1 MWNRI
6 QFKAQLQIVFSK
18 HILIRQSTWS
28 LRGLEPFFVAGCLQN
43 CRPSSYCDNQT
54 ANFQNSPLGGD
65 VVLWRTLEE
74 TRQQAPESG
83 LWAQIPVPSSPSSC
97 VALVKSLNRLQLV
110 FKMEEKKNLL
120 LEIAEKLS
128 GIMFVGCLAQSV
140 CPLLLGPAPAAL
152 RVLGH
157 FSYHQPPKKQGCGLH
172 AAVGTG
178 FLWPLSCCQGAT
190 SAVFFLHLEVLTV
203 ARSTWETLFWPAG
216 NWSVHRKQKEKSK
229 HRVKCMRKD
238 IILPISY

>member
-6 QFKAQLQIVFSK
+6 QFKAQLQIVLSK

-110 FKMEEKKNLL
+110 FKMEEKKKKSSPWDCWKVKWDNVCRVPGSECVSSVTGTSSCSPACPGTFLL
-120 LEIAEKLS
+120 S
-128 GIMFVGCLAQSV
+128 
-140 CPLLLGPAPAAL
+140 
-152 RVLGH
+152 
-157 FSYHQPPKKQGCGLH
+157 
-172 AAVGTG
+172 
-178 FLWPLSCCQGAT
+178 
-190 SAVFFLHLEVLTV
+190 SAF
-203 ARSTWETLFWPAG
+203 
-216 NWSVHRKQKEKSK
+216 
-229 HRVKCMRKD
+229 
-238 IILPISY
+238 